1 VDIRV
6 AVVIAGGVWIS
17 MGKLLGII
25 WVIYVEGDVERF
37 SFFGEV
43 RIKYINDSIYFLLL
57 LWVLE
62 YGMRIIY

>member
-1 VDIRV
+1 MDIRV

-37 SFFGEV
+37 SFFLVWIWWRGSD
-43 RIKYINDSIYFLLL
+43 KIYK
-57 LWVLE
+57 
-62 YGMRIIY
+62 